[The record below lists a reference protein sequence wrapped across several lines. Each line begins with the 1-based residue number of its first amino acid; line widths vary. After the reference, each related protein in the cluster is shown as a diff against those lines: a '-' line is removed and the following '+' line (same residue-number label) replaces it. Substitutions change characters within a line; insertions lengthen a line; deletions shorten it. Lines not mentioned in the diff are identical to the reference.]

1 MKLVA
6 SRSSFSSFSATR
18 RIYWC
23 LSSMEKSPPA
33 AAFIACLDLSD
44 LCQPRG
50 HFSLLLSF
58 FYFSCYLLTPSLL
71 FFLACNTTAKIF
83 CQISAF
89 YSKKKSFFI
98 SILWVSI
105 LPVDSAERPTRLSA
119 YLSKWKMAALIGAA
133 LRFISGDLL
142 HLLVDSRRRITG
154 VIFQR
159 KRLFWGGKVVSE
171 LTVVQ

>member
-89 YSKKKSFFI
+89 YSKKIFFFYLNFVGVDFAGWF
-98 SILWVSI
+98 SGAA
-105 LPVDSAERPTRLSA
+105 DSAFCLPLEMKDGGSNWRCFTIHI
-119 YLSKWKMAALIGAA
+119 W
-133 LRFISGDLL
+133 RFIA
-142 HLLVDSRRRITG
+142 LVS
-154 VIFQR
+154 
-159 KRLFWGGKVVSE
+159 W
-171 LTVVQ
+171 